1 MLQTELAQ
9 QAVADVM
16 QPGDIVVD
24 ATIGNGCDTLFLAQ
38 LVGPAGTVFGFDIQS
53 AAIQETQAR
62 ISEFASRVT
71 LFHASHAEM
80 LSHLP
85 QNIVGS
91 VTAVMFNLG
100 YLPGGDKKCMTTTES
115 TLEGLRQALKLLRPG
130 GILTVLAYPG
140 HRGGDEEAAAVES
153 FLDQNAPHGTLVKQ
167 TVADKP
173 AAPRLFI
180 YRQ

>member
-1 MLQTELAQ
+1 MQQTELAQ
-9 QAVADVM
+9 QAVADVV

-24 ATIGNGCDTLFLAQ
+24 ATIGNGYDTLFLAQ

-100 YLPGGDKKCMTTTES
+100 
-115 TLEGLRQALKLLRPG
+115 
-130 GILTVLAYPG
+130 
-140 HRGGDEEAAAVES
+140 
-153 FLDQNAPHGTLVKQ
+153 
-167 TVADKP
+167 
-173 AAPRLFI
+173 
-180 YRQ
+180 